1 VRPRGVGVSISS
13 PGRFVENG
21 LRDVLRYVTWIEE
34 LGFSTITIGEHVL
47 TSEEIAV
54 RGNERWYREQ
64 VIWPDP
70 LVMLGAVAAVTE
82 RVRLCTSIYIAPLR
96 PAAAVAKMVA
106 TVDALSN
113 GRMTLGVGAG
123 WLEREFNAL
132 GMPFKGRFGR
142 MEDTIRACKV
152 LWTQAPA
159 SFHSPTVN
167 FDGVWCLPQPVQP
180 GGPPILIAGDPG
192 GKMAARIAEL
202 GDGWI
207 VRTGAIKDPVEESE
221 KITHDIAEIRD
232 AVREAGRDPDQL
244 IFQIGTLAKRDDQGR
259 PDLDALH
266 NQVRRYW
273 DLGIEMVQVS
283 LTQFVDRP
291 QDVKPFLTA
300 VAGSLVG

>member
-1 VRPRGVGVSISS
+1 
-13 PGRFVENG
+13 
-21 LRDVLRYVTWIEE
+21 
-34 LGFSTITIGEHVL
+34 
-47 TSEEIAV
+47 
-54 RGNERWYREQ
+54 
-64 VIWPDP
+64 
-70 LVMLGAVAAVTE
+70 MLGAVAAVTE

>member
-1 VRPRGVGVSISS
+1 
-13 PGRFVENG
+13 
-21 LRDVLRYVTWIEE
+21 
-34 LGFSTITIGEHVL
+34 
-47 TSEEIAV
+47 
-54 RGNERWYREQ
+54 
-64 VIWPDP
+64 
-70 LVMLGAVAAVTE
+70 
-82 RVRLCTSIYIAPLR
+82 
-96 PAAAVAKMVA
+96 
-106 TVDALSN
+106 
-113 GRMTLGVGAG
+113 
-123 WLEREFNAL
+123 
-132 GMPFKGRFGR
+132 
-142 MEDTIRACKV
+142 
-152 LWTQAPA
+152 
-159 SFHSPTVN
+159 
-167 FDGVWCLPQPVQP
+167 
-180 GGPPILIAGDPG
+180 
-192 GKMAARIAEL
+192 MAARIAEL